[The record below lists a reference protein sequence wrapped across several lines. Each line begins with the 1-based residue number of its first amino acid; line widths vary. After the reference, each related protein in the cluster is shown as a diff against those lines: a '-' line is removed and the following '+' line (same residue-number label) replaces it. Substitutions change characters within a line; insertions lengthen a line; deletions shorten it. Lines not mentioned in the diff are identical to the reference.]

1 MSDELNKRAAEIAKN
16 DPSIGTV
23 IEFRATTN
31 GSAYKMVKVG
41 LNTWRCMD
49 IEAPDDSPDY
59 AEWDTGSIII
69 RFIEGSWFVTGVRD
83 PGVEK
88 KTPQEREKVRCL
100 RAMAIE
106 RGLTVKL
113 YPDGLISL
121 SNGPLTYQ
129 VVPEVELL
137 DGLRRAEEVFDSF

>member
-1 MSDELNKRAAEIAKN
+1 MGDELNKRAAEVAKN

-23 IEFRATTN
+23 IEFRVTTN
-31 GSAYKMVKVG
+31 GSAYKMVKSG
-41 LNTWRCMD
+41 RFTWRCMGID
-49 IEAPDDSPDY
+49 APDDTPDHG
-59 AEWDTGSIII
+59 EWDTPSIIE
-69 RFIEGSWFVTGVRD
+69 RFIHGPWFVTGVRS
-83 PGVEK
+83 PGVT
-88 KTPQEREKVRCL
+88 KTPQEKERVRCL

-106 RGLTVKL
+106 RGLTIKL

-137 DGLRRAEEVFDSF
+137 DGLRRAEEVFDSL